1 MTSATATPRQKSLS
15 LRETEFSADRKAQEH
30 RLRQPSSV
38 KGNVHL
44 RFICCRNVYPHQP
57 GTASPVDFWIQ
68 DSEFWIPFNR
78 FAVNPT
84 ESQAHRDRLDC
95 DVLSVNHSR
104 MASFDLIVLGGGPAG
119 YTAAIRAA
127 QLELNTAII
136 DQREVLGGTCLNIG
150 CIPSKALLVS
160 SDHVRF
166 ARHQAQNHGLKFD
179 NVSVDLERM
188 MQRKSQVVRQLTQG
202 LEFLMKKNK
211 ITRLRG
217 AGQVVA
223 PGKVALRKADEGIEE
238 HTANHVIL
246 ATGSAPMDLPNV
258 AFDGEI
264 VVTSEEALSFAEVPE
279 ELLVI
284 GAGAI
289 GLEMGSVW
297 SRLGSKVTFVEF
309 LPRIAAFLDPDVT
322 RPLQKSLEA
331 EGITF
336 HLETVVRS
344 VTVEKN
350 TGIASAETKD
360 KQALQFRANK
370 ILVAVG
376 RKPYLEGA
384 VAKDLG
390 LRLTERG
397 RIAVDQRFRT
407 NLPGI
412 YAIGDVI
419 EGPML
424 AHKGEED
431 GSACAEFIAGKP
443 AHVNYDLVPNI
454 IYTDPE
460 VATVGLTEET
470 AKRSDRKVKIGKF
483 PFVANGRAL
492 ANDQS
497 SGFVKI
503 LADART
509 DKLLG
514 AQILGSSASEL
525 VSEVVSVMEFGGSAE
540 DLGRTIHAHPTMS
553 EAVKE
558 AALAADN
565 LAFSIPPNRP
575 A

>member
-1 MTSATATPRQKSLS
+1 
-15 LRETEFSADRKAQEH
+15 
-30 RLRQPSSV
+30 
-38 KGNVHL
+38 
-44 RFICCRNVYPHQP
+44 
-57 GTASPVDFWIQ
+57 
-68 DSEFWIPFNR
+68 
-78 FAVNPT
+78 
-84 ESQAHRDRLDC
+84 
-95 DVLSVNHSR
+95 

-127 QLELNTAII
+127 QLNVNTAII

-166 ARHQAQNHGLKFD
+166 AQHQAQNHGLKFD
-179 NVSVDLERM
+179 NVTVDLERM
-188 MQRKSQVVRQLTQG
+188 MQRKNQVVRQLTQG

-217 AGQVVA
+217 VGQVVA
-223 PGKVALRKADEGIEE
+223 PGKVALKKTDEGVEE
-238 HTANHVIL
+238 HTAKRIIL
-246 ATGSAPMDLPNV
+246 ATGSMPMNLPNV
-258 AFDGEI
+258 NFDGEI
-264 VVTSEEALSFAEVPE
+264 VVSSEEALSFAKVPE

-289 GLEMGSVW
+289 GLELGSVW
-297 SRLGSKVTFVEF
+297 SRLGSKVTMIEF

-331 EGITF
+331 EGMTF
-336 HLETVVRS
+336 HLETVVTS
-344 VTVEKN
+344 VTVEKD
-350 TGIASAETKD
+350 TATATAETKD
-360 KQALQFRANK
+360 KQTLQFCANK
-370 ILVAVG
+370 VLVAVG

-397 RIAVDQRFRT
+397 RIVVDQQFRT
-407 NLPGI
+407 NLPGL
-412 YAIGDVI
+412 YAVGDVI

-431 GSACAEFIAGKP
+431 GSACVEFIAGKP
-443 AHVNYDLVPNI
+443 AHVNYDVVPNI
-454 IYTDPE
+454 IYTNPE
-460 VATVGLTEET
+460 VATVGLTEEM
-470 AKRSDRKVKIGKF
+470 AKKLDRKVKIGKF

-497 SGFVKI
+497 AGFVKI
-503 LADART
+503 VADART

-514 AQILGSSASEL
+514 AQILGSGASEL
-525 VSEVVSVMEFGGSAE
+525 IPEVVSVMEFGGSAE
-540 DLGRTIHAHPTMS
+540 DIGRTIHAHPTMS

-558 AALAADN
+558 AALAVDN

>member
-1 MTSATATPRQKSLS
+1 
-15 LRETEFSADRKAQEH
+15 
-30 RLRQPSSV
+30 
-38 KGNVHL
+38 
-44 RFICCRNVYPHQP
+44 
-57 GTASPVDFWIQ
+57 
-68 DSEFWIPFNR
+68 
-78 FAVNPT
+78 
-84 ESQAHRDRLDC
+84 
-95 DVLSVNHSR
+95 

-127 QLELNTAII
+127 QLNTNTAII

-166 ARHQAQNHGLKFD
+166 AQHQAQNHGLKFD
-179 NVSVDLERM
+179 NVTVDLERM
-188 MQRKSQVVRQLTQG
+188 MHRKNQVVRQLTQG

-217 AGQVVA
+217 VGQVVA
-223 PGKVALRKADEGIEE
+223 PGKVALKKTDEGVEE
-238 HTANHVIL
+238 HTAKHVIL
-246 ATGSAPMDLPNV
+246 ATGSMPMNLPNV
-258 AFDGEI
+258 NFDGEI
-264 VVTSEEALSFAEVPE
+264 VVSSEEALSFAKVPE

-289 GLEMGSVW
+289 GLELGSVW
-297 SRLGSKVTFVEF
+297 SRLGSKVTMIEF

-331 EGITF
+331 EGMTF
-336 HLETVVRS
+336 HLETVVTS

-350 TGIASAETKD
+350 TATATAETKD
-360 KQALQFRANK
+360 KQTLQFRANK
-370 ILVAVG
+370 VLVAVG

-397 RIAVDQRFRT
+397 RIVVDQQFRT
-407 NLPGI
+407 NLPGL
-412 YAIGDVI
+412 YAVGDVI

-431 GSACAEFIAGKP
+431 GSACVEFIAGKP
-443 AHVNYDLVPNI
+443 AHVNYDVVPNI
-454 IYTDPE
+454 IYTNPE
-460 VATVGLTEET
+460 VATVGLTEEM
-470 AKRSDRKVKIGKF
+470 AKKLDRKVKIGKF

-497 SGFVKI
+497 AGFVKI
-503 LADART
+503 VADART

-514 AQILGSSASEL
+514 AQILGSGASEL
-525 VSEVVSVMEFGGSAE
+525 IPEVVSVMEFGGSAE
-540 DLGRTIHAHPTMS
+540 DIGRTIHAHPTMS

-558 AALAADN
+558 AALAVDN